1 MEKRE
6 HTGMRRRPL
15 LTPVWLSGVAALLI
29 VAAIAVFLT
38 SLTTTTVIVVRHAEK
53 ELGTI
58 EDPPLTTQ
66 GEQRAQLLARMLGT
80 VSDPGKV
87 SGIFATDTRRTQRT
101 VAPLAARLGLTV
113 NVLPARDVDAVVNRI
128 RNEYRGRTVVV
139 SGHSNTVPEIVKRLA
154 KIDEVPPVAD
164 EDYGTMY
171 VVTMPTLG
179 PASVMRLTY

>member
-6 HTGMRRRPL
+6 HRGLRRRPL
-15 LTPVWLSGVAALLI
+15 LTPVWLSAGAAVLI
-29 VAAIAVFLT
+29 VAAIAVFLI
-38 SLTTTTVIVVRHAEK
+38 SLTTTTVVVVRHAEK
-53 ELGTI
+53 ELSTI
-58 EDPPLTTQ
+58 EDPPLTTL

-80 VSDPGKV
+80 VSGPGKV
-87 SGIFATDTRRTQRT
+87 SGIFASDTRRAQRT

-113 NVLPARDVDAVVNRI
+113 NVLPARDVEGLVNRI

-139 SGHSNTVPEIVKRLA
+139 AGHSNTVPEIVKRLA
-154 KIDEVPPVAD
+154 KVDQVPPIVD

-179 PASVMRLTY
+179 PASVLRVTY